1 MTRRIYELK
10 EEVVKE
16 IVKIDQ
22 AMERI
27 LYILDNDWL
36 DQFPPWV
43 KKMFRRYRQSIASYG
58 GLLCKEIKWE
68 REDYLNGAGLPIKV
82 LRYFKPASM
91 KKVSNE

>member
-27 LYILDNDWL
+27 LYVLDNDWL

-43 KKMFRRYRQSIASYG
+43 KKMFRRYRHDIAAYG
-58 GLLCKEIKWE
+58 GLLFKRIKWE
-68 REDYLNGAGLPIKV
+68 REDYLNGEDLPIKV
-82 LRYFKPASM
+82 PRHFKPASM
-91 KKVSNE
+91 KKASNE